1 MNENSA
7 YMIPMPQNSGNE
19 NIPDAVEKHT
29 VSERS
34 APVPEPYKKRW
45 CASIEKQT
53 PVKKKPPV
61 FSPREHVKMKID
73 AGRRKIESNFE
84 KESLLLCKELSEL
97 APLSLPED
105 ALKMQ
110 MRRISEPHIDSLWQN
125 CAKDYADVCTLS
137 CLDSYVNLA
146 AGAADTEA
154 FRTGLA
160 GLLGSLQT
168 DAVGFYEEQ
177 KESFKTRLDAV
188 FENTSKPF
196 NERLDS
202 VTDVFSQNKARL
214 ADAQHQQK
222 IEAALAGIRL
232 SGLDMYTY
240 VCSNSETLCETCAA
254 LDGKHFSVG
263 DAQEGVN
270 LPLMHPNCR
279 CTIEGYSPSSEPTG
293 DLDIR
298 DTIDWD
304 ELRNTLD
311 NIMVIPEAQLDSAVN
326 FASTIWKL
334 FFSKSLFDYLGT
346 YTTVKIGGKE
356 YRINHDSFA
365 AVAVGP
371 DGELIE
377 PGNAK
382 PYDEKMLELMRRRDE
397 LPVGCA
403 ERKSIEA
410 EIEQINEKNASNNG
424 TLLSIT
430 SKYPY
435 SFYTLGGDI
444 TQQLNEYMRQAEID
458 YADMHERYWV
468 TNLLEFKTLVQ
479 NGGKM
484 DLKNQPEWQHSA
496 YIYDGEIVDQDVPGN
511 INYGYFGTFCNIP
524 DVVLLAGAGYA
535 QARAGNSDWAFWF
548 TFFDDPR
555 DSYRVM
561 QGIALYGLWH

>member
-1 MNENSA
+1 
-7 YMIPMPQNSGNE
+7 MPQNCGHE
-19 NIPDAVEKHT
+19 NNLDTVEKLAAPASS
-29 VSERS
+29 VSQS
-34 APVPEPYKKRW
+34 EPYRKRW
-45 CASIEKQT
+45 SASIEKLAS
-53 PVKKKPPV
+53 VKPKPTI

-73 AGRRKIESNFE
+73 VGRRKIESNFE
-84 KESLLLCKELSEL
+84 KEGHLLCKELSEL

-110 MRRISEPHIDSLWQN
+110 MHRISAPHIDSLWQN

-146 AGAADTEA
+146 AGAADADTFRAGLAALLGTLGTEA
-154 FRTGLA
+154 IGY
-160 GLLGSLQT
+160 
-168 DAVGFYEEQ
+168 YEEQ
-177 KESFKTRLDAV
+177 KESFKTKLDSV
-188 FENTSKPF
+188 IESISEPF
-196 NERLDS
+196 NERLDG
-202 VTDVFSQNKARL
+202 VNDVFSQNKARL
-214 ADAQHQQK
+214 ADAEHRLK
-222 IEAALAGIRL
+222 INAALAGIRL
-232 SGLDMYTY
+232 SGRDMYTY
-240 VCSNSETLCETCAA
+240 LCSDSKTLCETCAA
-254 LDGKHFSVG
+254 LDGKHFSVD

-279 CTIEGYSPSSEPTG
+279 CTIEGYPLSSEPAD
-293 DLDIR
+293 DLDIL
-298 DTIDWD
+298 DAAHLEALQN
-304 ELRNTLD
+304 ELYNVMGKPEALLD
-311 NIMVIPEAQLDSAVN
+311 NAMDFIFSLWE
-326 FASTIWKL
+326 F
-334 FFSKSLFDYLGT
+334 FFSKSILNYFGT
-346 YTTVKIGGKE
+346 YTTIEIGGKE
-356 YRINHDSFA
+356 YRINRNSFS

-371 DGELIE
+371 DGKLIE
-377 PGNAK
+377 LENAK

-403 ERKSIEA
+403 ERRDIEA
-410 EIEQINEKNASNNG
+410 EIER
-424 TLLSIT
+424 LWSISDEET
-430 SKYPY
+430 RSVNKDNPY
-435 SFYTLGGDI
+435 SYYILGGDI
-444 TQQLNEYMRQAEID
+444 TQQLNEYMHQTEVD

-468 TNLLEFKTLVQ
+468 NNLLEFKALVK

-496 YIYDGEIVDQDVPGN
+496 YIYDGEIVDQDVLGN

>member
-7 YMIPMPQNSGNE
+7 YMIPMPQNCGHE
-19 NIPDAVEKHT
+19 NNFDTVEKLT
-29 VSERS
+29 AQASSVSQS
-34 APVPEPYKKRW
+34 EPYRKRW
-45 CASIEKQT
+45 SASIEKLAY
-53 PVKKKPPV
+53 VKPKPPI

-84 KESLLLCKELSEL
+84 KEGHLLCKELSEL

-160 GLLGSLQT
+160 GLLGTLQT
-168 DAVGFYEEQ
+168 NAVVFYEEQ
-177 KESFKTRLDAV
+177 KEHFKTRLDTV
-188 FENTSKPF
+188 IENITEPF

-202 VTDVFSQNKARL
+202 VTDLFSQNKARL
-214 ADAQHQQK
+214 ADEEHRQK
-222 IEAALAGIRL
+222 IKAALAGIRL
-232 SGLDMYTY
+232 SGRDMYTY
-240 VCSNSETLCETCAA
+240 LCSNSESLCETCAA

-279 CTIEGYSPSSEPTG
+279 CTIEGYSPSSEPSG
-293 DLDIR
+293 NLDIR

-304 ELRNTLD
+304 ELRHALD
-311 NIMVIPEAQLDSAVN
+311 SIMVIPEAQLDNAAN
-326 FASTIWKL
+326 FTSTLWKFL
-334 FFSKSLFDYLGT
+334 FSKSLLDYLGT
-346 YTTVKIGGKE
+346 YTTVKIVGKE
-356 YRINHDSFA
+356 YRINRGSFS

-371 DGELIE
+371 GGELIE

-382 PYDEKMLELMRRRDE
+382 PYDEKMLELMRIRDE

-403 ERKSIEA
+403 ERRDIEA
-410 EIEQINEKNASNNG
+410 EIER
-424 TLLSIT
+424 LWSISDEET
-430 SKYPY
+430 RSVNKDNPY
-435 SFYTLGGDI
+435 SYYILGGDI
-444 TQQLNEYMRQAEID
+444 TQQLNEYMHQTEVD

-468 TNLLEFKTLVQ
+468 ANLLEFKTIV
-479 NGGKM
+479 NDFSTM
-484 DLKNQPEWQHSA
+484 DLKSQPEWQHSA
-496 YIYDGEIVDQDVPGN
+496 FIYDGEIVDQDVPGN

-535 QARAGNSDWAFWF
+535 QIKDKNSDWAFWF

-555 DSYRVM
+555 DSYRAM
-561 QGIALYGLWH
+561 QGIALYGQWH